1 MQSKIVEG
9 VDRGSTLNPVSHPEG
24 DFEMASYYSR
34 TFENAHEKLE
44 EHLRKI
50 KEIVYSYIADNR
62 EERRIHFDA
71 VAICLKQYERD
82 LEDQGVFNDDRK
94 EFVKLLN
101 IALTELIGYFF
112 SFVDEDFG
120 SVSINDESEAVIFAY
135 FLEKGTLELRDFR
148 EPDSDTE

>member
-1 MQSKIVEG
+1 M
-9 VDRGSTLNPVSHPEG
+9 R
-24 DFEMASYYSR
+24 ASIAAQPLTHI
-34 TFENAHEKLE
+34 TFERRILKWHRTITQLHRGFTSKLE

-120 SVSINDESEAVIFAY
+120 SVSI
-135 FLEKGTLELRDFR
+135 KR
-148 EPDSDTE
+148 

>member
-1 MQSKIVEG
+1 MQSKIVES

-24 DFEMASYYSR
+24 DFEMASYYYP
-34 TFENAHEKLE
+34 TFTEADAKLE

>member
-1 MQSKIVEG
+1 MQSKIVES
-9 VDRGSTLNPVSHPEG
+9 VDRGAAQPLTQYHIRRIYRETRIERVASH
-24 DFEMASYYSR
+24 YSR

-71 VAICLKQYERD
+71 VAICLDQYERD
-82 LEDQGVFNDDRK
+82 LEDQGVLNDGRK
-94 EFVKLLN
+94 ELVKLLN
-101 IALTELIGYFF
+101 LALTELIGYFF

-120 SVSINDESEAVIFAY
+120 SVYI
-135 FLEKGTLELRDFR
+135 
-148 EPDSDTE
+148 